1 MAGRVIVKTENT
13 KIPSQLTFSK
23 QGRHEAQKSEQ
34 HQPQGAMKKLAV
46 IFSQCAVHA
55 NNDAEREVESA
66 PSVGGCWWH
75 IDNCLGLSGL
85 L

>member
-34 HQPQGAMKKLAV
+34 HQPQGGPQGVNNPQFLWKKL
-46 IFSQCAVHA
+46 
-55 NNDAEREVESA
+55 
-66 PSVGGCWWH
+66 W
-75 IDNCLGLSGL
+75 
-85 L
+85 